1 MKRIYTKPELFCE
14 EYELSVA
21 IAGDCSEMWNK
32 SYFTQAEIDSCG
44 YRMGENI
51 LFSYSVNSTCTQK
64 ELIDKEGSGYCYN
77 TVADQPKVFAS

>member
-21 IAGDCSEMWNK
+21 IAGDCGDMWTK
-32 SYFTQAEIDSCG
+32 SNFTQAKIDSCG
-44 YRMGENI
+44 YRLGDNI
-51 LFSYSVNSTCTQK
+51 LFSDSVNSMCTQK
-64 ELIDKEGSGYCYN
+64 ALIDVEGGGYCYN